1 MNNLSRKRQI
11 YLYGTLG
18 VMLASVLIR
27 YLAFSG
33 ETVVASHDT
42 IPVATQRLDLLR
54 RKAALVPGKQAVLKQ
69 VMSELQQRERGI
81 VQADTAEQARAQ
93 LMDLLRAT
101 ARANGFDTRGS
112 AELPE
117 PKPLGKDY
125 GQVSVRENFTCGIDQ
140 LVNFLAAIANEPQVL
155 ATDTISVSPVRNRT
169 KDIDVRL
176 TFSGVIARKL
186 VPLKKGDGL

>member
-1 MNNLSRKRQI
+1 MSSLSRKQKI

-18 VMLASVLIR
+18 VMMASVLIR
-27 YLAFSG
+27 TFAFSG
-33 ETVVASHDT
+33 EAVVASHDT
-42 IPVATQRLDLLR
+42 IPTATQRLDLLR
-54 RKAALVPGKQAVLKQ
+54 RKAALVPGKQVVLKQ
-69 VMSELQQRERGI
+69 VMAELQQRESGI
-81 VQADTAEQARAQ
+81 VQAETAEQARAQ

-112 AELPE
+112 AQLPE

-125 GQVSVRENFTCGIDQ
+125 GQVSVGQNFTCGIDQ

-176 TFSGVIARKL
+176 TFSGVIGKKL
-186 VPLKKGDGL
+186 VPAKKGDGL